1 MTHNNTKVLNRLI
14 IESEESIPAQ
24 FISNSMLNCST
35 LKLDDL
41 KGRDYKSDSEVSQKK
56 VKFSF
61 SSLTHR
67 SNRFSCSVT
76 AKFSCMVSTAVSPDY
91 FLQKL
96 MNERGYNTTAIDMKS
111 FIRYLYAC
119 L

>member
-1 MTHNNTKVLNRLI
+1 
-14 IESEESIPAQ
+14 
-24 FISNSMLNCST
+24 MLNCST
-35 LKLDDL
+35 QKQDDL
-41 KGRDYKSDSEVSQKK
+41 KDRDYKSESEVSENK

-67 SNRFSCSVT
+67 STRFGCSVT
-76 AKFSCMVSTAVSPDY
+76 AKFSYMVSTPVSPDY

-111 FIRYLYAC
+111 FIRYLYTMLIFILPVYLC
-119 L
+119 F